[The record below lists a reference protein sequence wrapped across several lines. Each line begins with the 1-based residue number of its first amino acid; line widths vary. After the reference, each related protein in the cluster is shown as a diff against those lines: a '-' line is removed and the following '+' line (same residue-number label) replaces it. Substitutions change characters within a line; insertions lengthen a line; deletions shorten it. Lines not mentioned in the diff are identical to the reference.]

1 MVLYPSVG
9 FYWKRV
15 FLLILGINGKK
26 PASESLIFN
35 KLQAW
40 GLQLYEKR
48 DSETGNFLV
57 ILWNVQ
63 ENLWAA
69 AAIYERSYKL
79 LMS

>member
-1 MVLYPSVG
+1 MVLYPSVL

-15 FLLILGINGKK
+15 FQLILGIDGKN

-48 DSETGNFLV
+48 DSGTGIFLV

-69 AAIYERSYKL
+69 AAIYERSY
-79 LMS
+79 